1 MDECSSLIHS
11 CSNDSV
17 CVNLPG
23 GYDCVC
29 SSPGRNC
36 SGDCRQQRE
45 EGAGSEE
52 EEGGAGLRRNGEDWT
67 HASDPCTICSCKVG
81 LGSNRFNRF

>member
-36 SGDCRQQRE
+36 SGDCLQQRE

-52 EEGGAGLRRNGEDWT
+52 EEGAGLRRNGSDWT